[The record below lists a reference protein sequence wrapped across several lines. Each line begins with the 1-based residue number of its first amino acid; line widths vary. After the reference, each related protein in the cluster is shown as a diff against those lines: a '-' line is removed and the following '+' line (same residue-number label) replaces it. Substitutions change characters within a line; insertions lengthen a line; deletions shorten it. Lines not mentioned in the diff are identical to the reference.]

1 MSNIKWINAEK
12 SLKDFIEKDLSVL
25 ITPHCQD
32 VIYIIT
38 KYLKEVFNVS
48 IDVIVANCPD
58 FIYQIH
64 QQAYRYFQYHL
75 KKAELKRN
83 SDFYAC
89 YGAIAAK
96 FQDEGIYTLIELQ
109 LSNTD
114 IQNIIKKH
122 SSSYIISI

>member
-1 MSNIKWINAEK
+1 MSNMKWINAEK

-25 ITPHCQD
+25 IAPHCQD
-32 VIYIIT
+32 VIHVIT
-38 KYLKEVFNVS
+38 EYLKQAFDIS
-48 IDVIVANCPD
+48 IDIIVADCPD
-58 FIYQIH
+58 FIYEIH
-64 QQAYRYFQYHL
+64 QLAYRYFQYHL
-75 KKAELKRN
+75 KKAELNRN

-109 LSNTD
+109 LSNINIQD
-114 IQNIIKKH
+114 IIRKH